1 MSPRRRLPAGI
12 RGRGSVFTYT
22 WRDGAG
28 RQYSRKAGDTLDQA
42 ETFKRRIDDQLAL
55 GSYTPASTMTFAA
68 YATGWI
74 ETWSLKDQTRERYRG
89 ILRRELLP
97 EFGGYPLA
105 KIHPHHV
112 RTWVAGQVAGP
123 LSASSVRQHIAVL
136 RSCLKAAQID
146 GHIDTLPLLGVKMPR
161 SHSRQP
167 AVMKLPEAFA
177 MIEAAPADW
186 QRAIATALFTGM
198 RLGELLAL
206 TREDVDLPGRRL
218 NIRATLTEVNGRTPR
233 LRREEPKSRAGYR
246 QVPIVEA
253 LAVRLEAHLAT
264 LGPTDEGAVFATPVG
279 TWMSKSNFY
288 RDAWCPT
295 RTAAGREDFT
305 FVDLRHTAASL
316 LLAHSGAEL
325 AELKFVLGHSQI
337 AHTVDLYGHL
347 VPGRLEGLRKTFD
360 AAVSAAQPQP
370 AATPPA
376 VAPPGPVAAAE
387 AAERPRLRLVT

>member
-1 MSPRRRLPAGI
+1 VSPRRRMPAGI

-22 WRDGAG
+22 WRDGAS
-28 RQYSRKAGDTLDQA
+28 RQFSRKAGDTLEQA
-42 ETFKRRIDDQLAL
+42 EAFKRRIDDQLAL
-55 GSYTPASTMTFAA
+55 GAYTPASTMTFAA

-74 ETWSLKDQTRERYRG
+74 ETWPLKDQTRERYRG

-105 KIHPHHV
+105 KIRPHHV
-112 RTWVAGQVAGP
+112 RSWVAGQVAGP

-146 GHIDTLPLLGVKMPR
+146 GHLGELPLLGVKMPR

-167 AVMKLPEAFA
+167 AVMTLQEAFA
-177 MIEAAPADW
+177 MIDAAPAGW
-186 QRAIATALFTGM
+186 QCAIATALLTGL
-198 RLGELLAL
+198 RRGELLAL
-206 TREDVDLPGRRL
+206 TVADVDLLGRRL
-218 NIRATLTEVNGRTPR
+218 NIRATLSEVNSRTPR
-233 LRREEPKSRAGYR
+233 LKREEPKSRAGYR
-246 QVPIVEA
+246 QIPIVEA
-253 LAVRLEAHLAT
+253 LAVRLGAHLAA
-264 LGPTDEGAVFATPVG
+264 LGPNDEGAVFASPVG

-288 RDAWCPT
+288 RDAWKPT

-305 FVDLRHTAASL
+305 FHDLRHTAASL

-347 VPGRLEGLRKTFD
+347 VPGRLEGLRATFD
-360 AAVSAAQPQP
+360 AAVSAAQ
-370 AATPPA
+370 
-376 VAPPGPVAAAE
+376 APPGATPAAAGDQPRR
-387 AAERPRLRLVT
+387 ARLRLVT

>member
-1 MSPRRRLPAGI
+1 MSPRRALPAGI

-22 WRDGAG
+22 WRDAAG
-28 RQYSRKAGDTLDQA
+28 RQFSRKAGDTLTQA
-42 ETFKRRIDDQLAL
+42 EAFKRRIDDQLAL
-55 GSYTPASTMTFAA
+55 GTYAPVSTMTFAA

-74 ETWSLKDQTRERYRG
+74 QTWPLKDQTRERYRG

-105 KIHPHHV
+105 KIHPHHI
-112 RTWVAGQVAGP
+112 REWVARQVAGP

-146 GHIDTLPLLGVKMPR
+146 GHLADLPLLGVKMPR

-167 AVMKLPEAFA
+167 AVMTLTEAFA
-177 MIEAAPADW
+177 MIDTAPADW
-186 QRAIATALFTGM
+186 QCAIAMALFTGL

-206 TREDVDLPGRRL
+206 TLQDVDLPGRRL
-218 NIRATLTEVNGRTPR
+218 NIRATLTEVNSRTPR
-233 LRREEPKSRAGYR
+233 LKREEPKSRAGYR

-253 LAVRLEAHLAT
+253 LAARLEAHLST
-264 LGPTDEGAVFATPVG
+264 LGPNDEDAVFASPVG

-288 RDAWCPT
+288 RDAWRPT
-295 RTAAGREDFT
+295 RAAAGREDLT
-305 FVDLRHTAASL
+305 FHDLRHTAASL

-337 AHTVDLYGHL
+337 SHTVDLYGHL

-360 AAVSAAQPQP
+360 AAVTAAQGT
-370 AATPPA
+370 AAPIQ
-376 VAPPGPVAAAE
+376 APD
-387 AAERPRLRLVT
+387 RPRLRLRLVT